1 MYAQKYRQS
10 NRVAGMKY
18 AIRDLVV
25 LANELER
32 KGKRI
37 LKLNIGD
44 PIQFDYETPEEMING
59 VCQAVRSNKNYYADS
74 LGIRELRSAIALHE
88 GQKHGVTL
96 GEDDIM
102 FTSGVSE
109 AIYFLFASFT
119 EVGDELLLPAPTYPA
134 YSSLA
139 TVFQTKVRYYSC
151 IEEDGWQPDLDD
163 LRNKITDKTRFVVSI
178 NPNNPTG
185 AVYSEKT
192 MREIINIVGE
202 HHSVLISDEIYDD
215 LVIDGNRPPG
225 VARVSNDVPAI
236 VFNGFSKS
244 FLAPGWRAGYAYRW
258 DPDDKIADVWE
269 GMKKVARARLSATTP
284 IEYGCLAA
292 LQSDRTYL
300 PALRDKLRKRR
311 DVVVKHMNASDL
323 FDLAVPKAAFYAF
336 PRVHI
341 ENMTFRNDEEFVV
354 SLLKE
359 TGVLVVYGSGFG
371 ESPVTK
377 DHFRIVYLANEET
390 LESALSLLVDF
401 AEKHRK

>member
-1 MYAQKYRQS
+1 MYDQKYRQS

-25 LANELER
+25 LANELEQ
-32 KGKRI
+32 KGQKI

-59 VCQAVRSNKNYYADS
+59 VCDAVRSNKNFYADS
-74 LGIRELRSAIALHE
+74 LGIRELRSAIAHHE

-96 GEDDIM
+96 RDEDIM

-109 AIYFLFASFT
+109 AIYFLFAAFT
-119 EVGDELLLPAPTYPA
+119 EVGDEILLPAPTYPA

-139 TVFQTKVRYYSC
+139 TVFQTRVKYYSC
-151 IEEDGWQPDLDD
+151 VEENGWQPDLDD
-163 LRNKITDKTRFVVSI
+163 LRKKITEKTRFVVSI

-185 AVYSEKT
+185 AVYSERTIKE
-192 MREIINIVGE
+192 MIDIIGE
-202 HHSVLISDEIYDD
+202 YNSVLVSDEIYDD
-215 LVIDGNRPPG
+215 LVLDGDRPPG
-225 VARVSNDVPAI
+225 VASVSNDVPAI

-284 IEYGCLAA
+284 IEYGCLSA

-300 PALRDKLRKRR
+300 SALRQKLRKRR
-311 DVVVKHMNASDL
+311 DLVVKHMNDSDL
-323 FDLAVPKAAFYAF
+323 FDLATPMAAFYAF
-336 PRVHI
+336 PRVSI
-341 ENMTFRNDEEFVV
+341 EKISFKNDEEFVI

-371 ESPVTK
+371 ESSVTK
-377 DHFRIVYLANEET
+377 NHFRIVYLADEET
-390 LESALSLLVDF
+390 LNSALSLLIDF